1 MAADSTD
8 CLQADGGMD
17 STDYLASIGLELRD
31 DAAKGFGVFAR
42 VAFSAGQRLLAEE
55 PLVECEACD
64 ARGTVYPAATV
75 DALDASVRAHFF
87 ALCQNEQW
95 GAEKTARGI
104 WLSNALPTDDLPTP
118 KSAVFRYTC
127 RFNHACRPNVYQ
139 HWNERLRAMTLHA
152 IRPIRSGEELTIS
165 YLPFGDGAP
174 RSSRQASLHGDF
186 GFRCGCDLCELQGD
200 ALKQSDARQERIQA
214 LGRRL
219 GFPTANLDLFHELEP
234 PTGVYA
240 CRAHIVPP
248 PAADGAPDPRER
260 TGTHDAVANIG
271 HRPTVVAA
279 PGGTLVEV
287 HLLDFEGDL
296 YGQRIELEF
305 VERIRGEQ
313 RFDGLDALSAAIA
326 SDVESARRILD

>member
-219 GFPTANLDLFHELEP
+219 QTPEP
-234 PTGVYA
+234 GVS
-240 CRAHIVPP
+240 IV
-248 PAADGAPDPRER
+248 D
-260 TGTHDAVANIG
+260 
-271 HRPTVVAA
+271 
-279 PGGTLVEV
+279 LVEGRLR
-287 HLLDFEGDL
+287 LLRKEGMLTTAWDTMFAASTSL
-296 YGQRIELEF
+296 KKAGKQQRAAAMEWAARAAECARVALGEDSLEF
-305 VERIRGEQ
+305 EEY
-313 RFDGLDALSAAIA
+313 AAA
-326 SDVESARRILD
+326 ARASARQGAARPDG

>member
-1 MAADSTD
+1 MPHRSLKVTRDARALTPSGSGAVTSVGVFDGVHLGHQSILTANVARAAELGAEPTVVTFAQHPKAVLLGRAPRTLTTIEHRLALFARAGIRHAVVMTFDEELRNTAADD
-8 CLQADGGMD
+8 
-17 STDYLASIGLELRD
+17 
-31 DAAKGFGVFAR
+31 FAR
-42 VAFSAGQRLLAEE
+42 RYLEEGLGTRAFVLGFDSKFGKDRAGGPDSLRTRGHEVEIAEKVMVGQRAVSSTAIREAVELGDLEGAARMLGR
-55 PLVECEACD
+55 PL
-64 ARGTVYPAATV
+64 TVY
-75 DALDASVRAHFF
+75 
-87 ALCQNEQW
+87 
-95 GAEKTARGI
+95 
-104 WLSNALPTDDLPTP
+104 
-118 KSAVFRYTC
+118 
-127 RFNHACRPNVYQ
+127 
-139 HWNERLRAMTLHA
+139 
-152 IRPIRSGEELTIS
+152 GEVVK
-165 YLPFGDGAP
+165 G
-174 RSSRQASLHGDF
+174 
-186 GFRCGCDLCELQGD
+186 
-200 ALKQSDARQERIQA
+200 QA

-271 HRPTVVAA
+271 HRPTVVSD

-326 SDVESARRILD
+326 SDVEDARQILG